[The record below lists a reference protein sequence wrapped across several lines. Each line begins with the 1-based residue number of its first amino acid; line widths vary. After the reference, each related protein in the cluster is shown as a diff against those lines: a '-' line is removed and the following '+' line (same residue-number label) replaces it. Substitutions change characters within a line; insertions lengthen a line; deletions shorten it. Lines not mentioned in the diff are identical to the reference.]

1 MFEKVFIIGLGL
13 IGGSIAYDIKDR
25 GLAKMVAGYDIN
37 NSNLSVAKS
46 LGLINTALPIEDLS
60 DFDLIIISVP
70 VGDIPKIYKK
80 IASSLSEGTIVI
92 DTGSVKKFVLDAVS
106 KIKSKAFFI
115 PCHPIAGIENNGP
128 HAALRGLFNNK
139 NVIITTDDRGSD
151 VEKIIKFWKSLGSYP
166 VLMDATEHDKI
177 IAVMSHLPH
186 VIAYS
191 LVDST
196 IEDAEIPKFMGGG
209 MADFTRIACSSPKMW
224 RDIFVYNKEYVL
236 FAIDKYEKSLCK
248 LKTRI
253 KKGTGIMEFLSR
265 VQSAKLSHKR
275 DRQLIIAVDGPSGA
289 GKSSV
294 SREIANRLGF
304 LYIDS
309 GALYRTKACIVDLDI
324 KKLAFEN
331 YNGKWNLFYNGKNID
346 NLIRSEA
353 AGKSAS
359 DMAKNT
365 KVRNEINELIYR
377 MVGNDSA
384 VVEGRDMG
392 TKVFPNAVLKL
403 FLDAPIDVRAKRR
416 KKDDCNATKEQ
427 MENRDIQDT
436 ERSAAPLVPAKDA
449 VYIDTSASYKSV
461 VKMINSIVVRTIH

>member
-13 IGGSIAYDIKDR
+13 IGGSIAYDIKDL

-37 NSNLSVAKS
+37 SNNLAVAES
-46 LGLINTALPIEDLS
+46 LGLVNTDIPIDNLS

-80 IASSLSEGTIVI
+80 IASSLSESTIVI
-92 DTGSVKKFVLDAVS
+92 DTGSVKKSVLDAVS
-106 KIKSKAFFI
+106 KIKSKASFI
-115 PCHPIAGIENNGP
+115 PCHPIAGTENNGP
-128 HAALRGLFNNK
+128 NAALRGLFNNK
-139 NVIITTDDRGSD
+139 SVIITTDDRDSN
-151 VEKIIKFWKSLGSYP
+151 VEKIIKFWKSLGSHP
-166 VLMDATEHDKI
+166 VLMDAAEHDKI
-177 IAVMSHLPH
+177 IATMSHLPH
-186 VIAYS
+186 ITAYS
-191 LVDST
+191 LVDSI
-196 IEDAEIPKFMGGG
+196 IENDKIPEFMGGG

-224 RDIFVYNKEYVL
+224 RDIFVYNKKYVL
-236 FAIDKYEKSLCK
+236 SAIDKYEKSLFK

-265 VQSAKLSHKR
+265 VQSAKLLHKR
-275 DRQLIIAVDGPSGA
+275 DRQFIIAVDGPSGA

-294 SREIANRLGF
+294 SREIAERFGF

-324 KKLAFEN
+324 KKLAFKK

-346 NLIRSEA
+346 NLIRSEVT
-353 AGKSAS
+353 GKAAS
-359 DMAKNT
+359 DMAKNI
-365 KVRNEINELIYR
+365 KVRDEINELIYR

-384 VVEGRDMG
+384 VVEGRDIG

-403 FLDAPIDVRAKRR
+403 FLDAPIDIRAKRR
-416 KKDDCNATKEQ
+416 KKDDSNATKEQ
-427 MENRDIQDT
+427 MKDRDIQDT
-436 ERSAAPLVPAKDA
+436 ERSAAPLVPANDA

-461 VKMINSIVVRTIH
+461 VKMINSIVGKTIH